1 MSYNVEKS
9 TVKIKLHEYTR
20 NVALAIPQNLFFTL
34 AYCDKRILDS
44 IIQTDRLYTQRKQDK
59 RQTTNTQCT
68 RKKAIIRNKALAEK
82 GVSYAEI

>member
-1 MSYNVEKS
+1 M
-9 TVKIKLHEYTR
+9 
-20 NVALAIPQNLFFTL
+20 

-68 RKKAIIRNKALAEK
+68 RKKAIIRNKASAEK